1 MADFTLPPL
10 PSEYEDP
17 WFEARANFDLA
28 VKERLEGAL
37 SDESLKDTYVTF
49 LDEAGNPLVG
59 KHVLVTVNTTTN
71 EIEDITV
78 EAL

>member
-1 MADFTLPPL
+1 MNYRVPRLDDDGKISESVLPDRL
-10 PSEYEDP
+10 SEVE
-17 WFEARANFDLA
+17 
-28 VKERLEGAL
+28 L
-37 SDESLKDTYVTF
+37 SATYVTF

-78 EAL
+78 EVL